1 MVIKLITIVNN
12 NHSCNNNINNN
23 MKAITFIPAGGS
35 GNYFANVCCST
46 VKRDKT
52 KNEYIIALKQTMFF
66 FSYVPVNFLTLNVLI
81 LRTLSF

>member
-23 MKAITFIPAGGS
+23 MKAITFIPAVVIILQMCVVVQS
-35 GNYFANVCCST
+35 
-46 VKRDKT
+46 REIKT